1 MSKVNHLQFMEQL
14 PDILQSLLSVED
26 RIEKLEHS
34 DGKKSLISRI
44 ENQGSRGNFA

>member
-1 MSKVNHLQFMEQL
+1 MSKVNHLQFMEQV
-14 PDILQSLLSVED
+14 PDILQTLLSVED
-26 RIEKLEHS
+26 RLEKLKHS